1 MKANT
6 VKLKYSKMGICYLF
20 ICLMGASAPCY
31 TQEIKSMEASKEFK
45 EKPKVSIQMYDT
57 HTEIKP
63 TKDTKI
69 SVQIEY
75 VANGDNNEALLKIEQ
90 AMQQYLIIKSDNS
103 FTISNNFFS
112 TIEGWSLFGIG
123 SQSYIKLN
131 DGSKLK
137 FKDFEF
143 EIKKVKIYLP
153 ADVDLI
159 IESKYGTMDLMIPI
173 NGTLM
178 LQTYDLTLNGKSVS
192 GNLTIDGKYSKFR
205 FDKVGEVNMTLYES
219 YFDVTEMGK
228 ATIDSKYSNIN
239 SINSGSL
246 IYKGYEDKINIQ
258 DLPNASLE
266 AKYSHIRI
274 LNLNIIKAEMYEG
287 SLKVKKSVFCNIN
300 SKYVQV
306 DFGKIGQLNL
316 VDGYENHFEIEAID
330 NLISV
335 NGKYNDFKIGSL
347 FGSVKM
353 DGYEESL
360 MVEKVTDSFTTI
372 NADGKYL
379 KLKLILEKESAYSIK
394 GSIQYPQLQ
403 FNRDE
408 YKVVLYD
415 KESDLLKFEYSYGKE
430 EVLKKLIQIN
440 GYEINMD
447 IKNL

>member
-1 MKANT
+1 
-6 VKLKYSKMGICYLF
+6 
-20 ICLMGASAPCY
+20 
-31 TQEIKSMEASKEFK
+31 
-45 EKPKVSIQMYDT
+45 
-57 HTEIKP
+57 
-63 TKDTKI
+63 
-69 SVQIEY
+69 
-75 VANGDNNEALLKIEQ
+75 
-90 AMQQYLIIKSDNS
+90 
-103 FTISNNFFS
+103 
-112 TIEGWSLFGIG
+112 
-123 SQSYIKLN
+123 
-131 DGSKLK
+131 
-137 FKDFEF
+137 
-143 EIKKVKIYLP
+143 
-153 ADVDLI
+153 
-159 IESKYGTMDLMIPI
+159 
-173 NGTLM
+173 
-178 LQTYDLTLNGKSVS
+178 
-192 GNLTIDGKYSKFR
+192 
-205 FDKVGEVNMTLYES
+205 
-219 YFDVTEMGK
+219 MGK

-330 NLISV
+330 SLISV